1 MHGGV
6 EVTILG
12 EHFVRGLVCV
22 FGDSPA
28 VPTHFWSPSTL
39 VCLLPPSPHPGP
51 VVVGFKG
58 LPIRVEGNNGSKSL
72 QFFTYLD
79 TSDRAL
85 MELALQVVG
94 LKMTG
99 KIEDARDVALRIV
112 GKAQGGG
119 TQGTSSASSGG
130 GGGGGAYDASDSAT
144 LANTLNSAVE
154 SVYNSPVPSRAV
166 SPKTSSTHLP
176 SSSTASL
183 PFAATATR
191 GFEGTI
197 LKFLSLLD
205 LHTSDIPGS
214 APHFI
219 PTSDPVSFCNQQ
231 RHTLLHLATI
241 LGFQRLVAFLLIHD
255 IDLNARDRNGFTALH
270 FACLNGRVS
279 IARALLEAGAA
290 SFVRNEMGKTP
301 LDLAIEADQVDIA
314 ALFPLRSSPFVPS
327 RPSSRASSLV
337 HSRRR
342 PHQRRAS
349 TDPSSEEE
357 ESDDGD
363 EGSSSY
369 GYEGGQESYVSSDLE
384 SGLSRSVSFSSIH
397 NASCE
402 DGGEGENDD
411 DEDVA
416 DTQPITS
423 DDEQTVVGDS
433 GPNVFAASQ
442 AWISRAAPYLKP
454 PSLSSLNIR
463 PGWDK
468 VSFPTWREMHGFQSA
483 DPRTWVS
490 GVRRSTAGGNSE
502 IDGQGSDDGASPVKA
517 DEDEW
522 TKRQWDELV
531 ASASTPPPLPP
542 KPLPLA
548 VESKVAKRV
557 GFVPSRLTD
566 RTVRGYGRHTTR
578 YRTLKRDKMLY
589 LFCQSP
595 HLIIS
600 FSPFFRARADYV
612 MYITGIPMLLL
623 ALAYALYSVLPYIRS
638 FVDRTFSKASRSPWL
653 SAAAT

>member
-28 VPTHFWSPSTL
+28 VPTQFWSHSTL
-39 VCLLPPSPHPGP
+39 VCILPPSSHPGP

-58 LPIRVEGNNGSKSL
+58 LPIRVETNGNKPL

-99 KIEDARDVALRIV
+99 KIEDARDVAMRIV
-112 GKAQGGG
+112 GG
-119 TQGTSSASSGG
+119 TQGTSLPQPSASGG
-130 GGGGGAYDASDSAT
+130 NNRGGNNSRPGSYEASDSAA

-154 SVYNSPVPSRAV
+154 SVYNSPAPSRAG
-166 SPKTSSTHLP
+166 SPRSPTIHLP
-176 SSSTASL
+176 PSSAAAL

-205 LHTSDIPGS
+205 LQTSEIPGS
-214 APHFI
+214 APHFS
-219 PTSDPVSFCNQQ
+219 PASDPVSFCNQQ

-241 LGFQRLVAFLLIHD
+241 LGFHRLVAFLLVHD

-270 FACLNGRVS
+270 FACLNGRVA

-290 SFVRNEMGKTP
+290 SFMRNKVGKTP
-301 LDLAIEADQVDIA
+301 LDLALEGDQVDIV
-314 ALFPLRSSPFVPS
+314 ALFPSRTSHLVHS

-337 HSRRR
+337 PDGRLPRR
-342 PHQRRAS
+342 PTISANQNNE
-349 TDPSSEEE
+349 DDEEE
-357 ESDDGD
+357 EEDDEEE
-363 EGSSSY
+363 EGRSSY
-369 GYEGGQESYVSSDLE
+369 SYEGRESYISSDLE
-384 SGLSRSVSFSSIH
+384 SGLSRNVSY
-397 NASCE
+397 ASLSAVSGA
-402 DGGEGENDD
+402 GGEDD
-411 DEDVA
+411 DDSGASGDDDDDVVDA
-416 DTQPITS
+416 QPITS

-433 GPNVFAASQ
+433 GPNMFAASQ

-454 PSLSSLNIR
+454 PSFPSLNIR

-468 VSFPTWREMHGFQSA
+468 VSFATWREMHGFQSA

-490 GVRRSTAGGNSE
+490 GVRWSG
-502 IDGQGSDDGASPVKA
+502 DGQRQQERGNNASSVKP
-517 DEDEW
+517 DKDEW
-522 TKRQWDELV
+522 TQLQWDELV
-531 ASASTPPPLPP
+531 AATPPPKSL
-542 KPLPLA
+542 LGL
-548 VESKVAKRV
+548 ESKVAKRV
-557 GFVPSRLTD
+557 GFVPNRLTD
-566 RTVRGYGRHTTR
+566 RALRDYDHHTIR

-589 LFCQSP
+589 LFCQSLQDSLP
-595 HLIIS
+595 S
-600 FSPFFRARADYV
+600 ASYSARESADNYRV
-612 MYITGIPMLLL
+612 LL
-623 ALAYALYSVLPYIRS
+623 Y
-638 FVDRTFSKASRSPWL
+638 
-653 SAAAT
+653 